1 MVSKLWV
8 IPLEKYC
15 RSPSMVLVWIWMKGG
30 NDLAGGRI
38 FTTLCLVSER
48 LSMARARVPPKYG
61 AMDGVSISIVSLVSK
76 VKNLESDFESVW
88 KWTWV
93 SEFRWFKPI
102 NVKVLLS
109 PTFMFR
115 VRPSCPSV
123 WYRNVHLYSEWFV
136 NFSTLVHLLARMRV
150 GLMLSGR
157 AKIFIQW
164 DQE

>member
-61 AMDGVSISIVSLVSK
+61 AMDGVSISIVSLG
-76 VKNLESDFESVW
+76 
-88 KWTWV
+88 
-93 SEFRWFKPI
+93 R
-102 NVKVLLS
+102 LS
-109 PTFMFR
+109 R
-115 VRPSCPSV
+115 KSHS
-123 WYRNVHLYSEWFV
+123 S
-136 NFSTLVHLLARMRV
+136 
-150 GLMLSGR
+150 
-157 AKIFIQW
+157 FIQFRKSKTW
-164 DQE
+164 NPILNLYGNGLGFLNLDGSSLSMSRFFLVLRSCFVSGHLAPLYGTGMFICTPSGL